1 MENKNNQK
9 EQWESLVLLL
19 KEISKE
25 NGITQREIAEKTG
38 FKQSHINRVFS
49 LRYVPTLDTFLKI
62 CRALDLDVVIEEK
75 E

>member
-1 MENKNNQK
+1 MKSKKKK
-9 EQWESLVLLL
+9 EQWEALVLLL

-49 LRYVPTLDTFLKI
+49 LRFTPTLDTFLKI